1 MKKKDDKELQKFIK
15 VNFLPS
21 KLGLTKT
28 KIDKNNFMV
37 IYSKWL
43 QAVKPTIAVN
53 WAVAKKSGII
63 DGDFYLADLLSNKN
77 DSFKLDLSVLLK
89 NNYYKLSE
97 KKDDIG
103 ELFREIQFNDQQ
115 VAHMQFWNRYDRP
128 PKEEY

>member
-1 MKKKDDKELQKFIK
+1 MIK
-15 VNFLPS
+15 ITS
-21 KLGLTKT
+21 
-28 KIDKNNFMV
+28 
-37 IYSKWL
+37 WL
-43 QAVKPTIAVN
+43 FTANGCKREKPTIAVN